1 VKSLGLG
8 VASSARLGALGI
20 PVGLAVHP
28 GKITGETEAT
38 WTRGNA
44 HHGFLVQHA
53 VDPGNPATVSL
64 PQACTKTTFK
74 LDGMPS
80 GAGVSF
86 RIAAIDPAS
95 ATGQTSWTAWVAGSA
110 K

>member
-1 VKSLGLG
+1 
-8 VASSARLGALGI
+8 
-20 PVGLAVHP
+20 
-28 GKITGETEAT
+28 
-38 WTRGNA
+38 
-44 HHGFLVQHA
+44 

-95 ATGQTSWTAWVAGSA
+95 ATGQTAWTAWVAGSA